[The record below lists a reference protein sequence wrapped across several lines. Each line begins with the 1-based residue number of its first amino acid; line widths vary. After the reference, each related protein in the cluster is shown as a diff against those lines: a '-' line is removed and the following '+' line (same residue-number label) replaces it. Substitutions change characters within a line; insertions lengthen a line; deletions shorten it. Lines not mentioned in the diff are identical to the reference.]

1 VSPNTCFPPER
12 GASSP
17 IAARILQDPYLTYD
31 VSGDVVVIAIKA
43 DLLVSKQALA
53 ASPDRL
59 LPALQD
65 VAVRVGSLI
74 DAGGDDKPNPRAFN
88 ADGTERVASGTSYAP
103 PAEPGPA
110 ADVELWRLLDTQTRN
125 SIDEARR
132 LRQIAEGWR
141 PGQRPGYP
149 PQQSPAV
156 SPNHVAILAPATD
169 GCPAGPPTMAAAS
182 ANFILPVASGPTAAV
197 TVLDSG
203 YIPLN
208 PNLNQRVTLV
218 NGAWFDGT
226 TGAWVSDATDGSYL
240 AKAQASGELDGITGH
255 GTFISGLIANICP
268 QVELTVVGLRDQEVP
283 ITGMSQLQQHGLY
296 ASEVAIARAMLQYG
310 PGADV
315 IQCGFAFPT
324 LDDYPSLPFRR
335 VLEQFDGDDVDT
347 VVVCPAGNESS
358 THRYWP
364 ASLKDATGIAVIGV
378 AATDRRDLSR
388 AEFSN
393 WGNWCECCTRG
404 AYVYSTFVDFTGR
417 VEGEGPDVE
426 RFTGWARWDG
436 TSFAAPQ
443 VSALIARAKLYSPEI
458 GSAAAYAEL
467 KDAALGANQVVW
479 DQGIGL
485 PRLVA

>member
-1 VSPNTCFPPER
+1 VSPNLCLPPEHN
-12 GASSP
+12 AWSP
-17 IAARILQDPYLTYD
+17 IAKRILQDPYLTYD
-31 VSGDVVVIAIKA
+31 VSGSTVVVAIRA
-43 DLLVSKQALA
+43 DLVVSRQALA
-53 ASPDRL
+53 ASP
-59 LPALQD
+59 ALRAALEE
-65 VAVRVGSLI
+65 VADAVGGLADEGPPT
-74 DAGGDDKPNPRAFN
+74 DANPRRFN
-88 ADGTERVASGTSYAP
+88 ADGSEREA
-103 PAEPGPA
+103 AEFADVPTPSQGPA
-110 ADVELWRLLDTQTRN
+110 GDVGLWRLRDPQTHN
-125 SIDEARR
+125 AIDEARR
-132 LRQIAEGWR
+132 LQQIAAGWR
-141 PGQRPGYP
+141 PGQPWP
-149 PQQSPAV
+149 PALDKAPAV
-156 SPNHVAILAPATD
+156 SPNHVAMLSPSSA
-169 GCPAGPPTMAAAS
+169 GCPAGPPMAAADS
-182 ANFILPVASGPTAAV
+182 GDFVLPLAPEPTATV

-203 YIPLN
+203 YVPLN
-208 PNLNQRVTLV
+208 PNLNERVTLLD
-218 NGAWFDGT
+218 GAWFDGS
-226 TGAWVSDATDGSYL
+226 TGTWVSDTTDAEYL
-240 AKAQASGELDGITGH
+240 AAADASGTIDGITGH
-255 GTFISGLIANICP
+255 GTFIAGLIANVCP

-283 ITGMSQLQQHGLY
+283 ISGMSQFQQHGLY

-315 IQCGFAFPT
+315 IQCGFAIPT

-335 VLEQFDGDDVDT
+335 VLEQFDEDRVDT

-417 VEGEGPDVE
+417 VEGEGPDLE

-443 VSALIARAKLYSPEI
+443 VSGLIARAKLYSPEI
-458 GSAAAYAEL
+458 SSASAYAEL
-467 KDAALGANQVVW
+467 KDAALAADELVW
-479 DQGIGL
+479 DQGVGL